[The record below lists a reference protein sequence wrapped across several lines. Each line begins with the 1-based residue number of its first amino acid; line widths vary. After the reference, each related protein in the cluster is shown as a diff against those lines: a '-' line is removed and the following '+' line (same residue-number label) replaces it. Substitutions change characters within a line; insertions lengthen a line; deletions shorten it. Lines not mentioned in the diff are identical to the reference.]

1 MEDGEFRLFG
11 FGKEVWLA
19 LVLGIVLGL
28 LAAPAISPLFS
39 GKQQKGDVIQKI
51 AHLTSG
57 ASESELTLSV
67 TLENVRESKT
77 RFRIVL
83 TAPSSLVKIDPT
95 NVTSDPMAP
104 SETREYYFTVTA
116 PRAASGAYKLIIN
129 ALSVENGVEQPA
141 QTEEAWFRKEGVRLK
156 WPEDSGQAQSQ

>member
-1 MEDGEFRLFG
+1 MEDEGFRLLG
-11 FGKEVWLA
+11 FGKAVWLA
-19 LVLGIVLGL
+19 LVFGIVLGL
-28 LAAPAISPLFS
+28 LVAPAISPLLS
-39 GKQQKGDVIQKI
+39 GKQQKGDVIRKI

-67 TLENVRESKT
+67 TLENVRESKM

-104 SETREYYFTVTA
+104 GETREYSFSITA
-116 PRAASGAYKLIIN
+116 PEAASGDYQVVITAFLIE
-129 ALSVENGVEQPA
+129 AETEQA
-141 QTEEAWFRKEGVRLK
+141 QQTEEAWFKKEGMRLR
-156 WPEDSGQAQSQ
+156 WSQVTPERS